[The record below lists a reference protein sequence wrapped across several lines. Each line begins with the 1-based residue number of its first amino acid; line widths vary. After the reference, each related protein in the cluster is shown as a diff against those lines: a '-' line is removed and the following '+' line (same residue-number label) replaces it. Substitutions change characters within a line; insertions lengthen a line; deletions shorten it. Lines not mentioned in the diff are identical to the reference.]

1 MYYKVIGIDTNFIL
15 SIFIKRNN
23 SNEALDLL
31 SKIIEEYDRIFI
43 PQQVIAEIV
52 YVLEG
57 IYKYTENY
65 KKLSKEKIS
74 EYIEAIFNIPKSE
87 IENAEVIL
95 EALNIYRKEN
105 VSFGDALI
113 VASLINK
120 KIYELA
126 SFDKALNSLKN
137 IKVIDSIEKL
147 S

>member
-57 IYKYTENY
+57 IHKYTENY